1 MHFPPGMLAAAAL
14 SGLVA
19 AGATALLAASARRR
33 GGPHRRAYAL
43 LAAAAGGALL
53 SLLAGLA
60 GALAASDNWA
70 HQQGQR
76 TGWATLVSVG
86 TTVSGVA
93 VGVALL
99 RLLGTAVTRAATAR
113 VLLDGLIMATALW
126 FVGWVV
132 FTEPTRLL
140 GAVTPVACVP
150 IVLATVTAA
159 LAAGLTLIMVLRAVP
174 PRGRLALLGAGVTGV
189 TGGGLGLSGGLCQAG
204 PGMAATGAALL
215 AAGLL
220 AVALAV
226 HRVDLPGQVDVDLI
240 GRDGGYAFVPMFA
253 MAASAMYHLVQGGRF
268 DAYGIVAGSVEGFAL
283 VARQYLA
290 LNDVRGYAGRLA
302 EREAHFR
309 ELAHTDPLT
318 GLANRRGLL
327 RALHRCAEAGVPC
340 VLLGMDL
347 DGFKNVND
355 MRGHDVGD
363 AVLAEVGRRLRG
375 NLRPGDL
382 AARLGGDEFAVLTHG
397 GSDPGPVAER
407 LLGVLGRPYEE
418 AEGPVFLSVSI
429 GVAANAGETDVELLL
444 RNADLALRYA
454 KQRGKNRIERY
465 DATYDQLLRRRTV
478 LEHELRGAIERDEL
492 RLAFQPVASL
502 PSVRPVGAEAL
513 LRWHHPELGNV
524 RPDEF
529 IPLAEECGM
538 ISKLGAW
545 VLHQACYQLSRWLA
559 DGHDVWVSVNVSPR
573 ELHAPEYVV
582 QVADALRAHHV
593 PPQRLVLEVTE
604 QAVATDL
611 DELIRR
617 LSALRLTGVRIA
629 LDDFGA
635 GYSSLGQLRRLPID
649 ILKIDHGLVAEHEP
663 VRPVGR
669 DGPAFAPMVDIV
681 MRLGHHFGL
690 EVIAEGVTNPTEL
703 AAVVAAG
710 CRFGQGA
717 LFGWGVPAEH
727 LEAMLEAA
735 SSPGARPATLPPPP
749 PAPPVRPGPS
759 PLLPRLRSNP
769 PPSVPVPRPSNE
781 GSSQVA
787 PAAESVSRPD
797 TPRSVNQNVGS
808 VDSSREMRQA

>member
-1 MHFPPGMLAAAAL
+1 MVAAAL
-14 SGLVA
+14 LSALAA

-33 GGPHRRAYAL
+33 SGPHRQAHLL
-43 LAAAAGGALL
+43 LATGAGITLL
-53 SLLAGLA
+53 SLLV
-60 GALAASDNWA
+60 GAAVTVFDTGHWA
-70 HQQGQR
+70 QHQGQR
-76 TGWATLVSVG
+76 MGWAGLVSVG
-86 TTVSGVA
+86 TALGGAALGAA
-93 VGVALL
+93 VL
-99 RLLGTAVTRAATAR
+99 RLPGAAATASATVR
-113 VLLDGLIMATALW
+113 LLLDALIIASSLW

-132 FTEPTRLL
+132 FSEPTRLL
-140 GAVTPVACVP
+140 GAATPVACVP
-150 IVLATVTAA
+150 ILLATVSAA
-159 LAAGLTLIMVLRAVP
+159 LAAGLALIVVLRAAG
-174 PRGRLALLGAGVTGV
+174 PRGRVALLGAGITATTV
-189 TGGGLGLSGGLCQAG
+189 GGLGLSAGLCQSGGGLAL
-204 PGMAATGAALL
+204 TGAALL

-220 AVALAV
+220 GVALAV
-226 HRVDLPGQVDVDLI
+226 HRVDPLGPVDVDLI
-240 GRDGGYAFVPMFA
+240 RRDGEYAFVPMAA
-253 MAASAMYHLVQGGRF
+253 MAASAMYHLFQGGRF
-268 DAYGIVAGSVEGFAL
+268 DAFGIIAGSMEGFAL
-283 VARQYLA
+283 VARQHLT
-290 LNDVRGYAGRLA
+290 LSDVRGYAGRLA

-327 RALHRCAEAGVPC
+327 RALQRCAEADVPC
-340 VLLGMDL
+340 VLLGLDL

-363 AVLAEVGRRLRG
+363 AVLAEVGVRLRG

-382 AARLGGDEFAVLTHG
+382 AARLGGDEFAVLMHG
-397 GSDPGPVAER
+397 RPADADTVAER

-418 AEGPVFLSVSI
+418 PDGPVFLSVSI
-429 GVAANAGETDVELLL
+429 GVAGRSGQEDVELLL

-465 DATYDQLLRRRTV
+465 DATYDQLLRRRTR
-478 LEHELRGAIERDEL
+478 LEHELRGAIDRDEL

-513 LRWHHPELGNV
+513 LRWRHPELGNV

-538 ISKLGAW
+538 IAPLGAW

-582 QVADALRAHHV
+582 QVAEALRAHHV

-604 QAVATDL
+604 HAVATDL

-617 LSALRLTGVRIA
+617 LTALRLTGVRIA

-649 ILKIDHGLVAEHEP
+649 ILKIDHSLVAEHEP
-663 VRPVGR
+663 VRPVGQ

-681 MRLGHHFGL
+681 MRLGHQLGL

-735 SSPGARPATLPPPP
+735 TSPGARPAVLP
-749 PAPPVRPGPS
+749 PAPPAVPVRPAPS
-759 PLLPRLRSNP
+759 PLLPRLRSHP
-769 PPSVPVPRPSNE
+769 PAVVPPVPAQRPPVE
-781 GSSQVA
+781 GSAQVET
-787 PAAESVSRPD
+787 AANDGSDPTR
-797 TPRSVNQNVGS
+797 PRS
-808 VDSSREMRQA
+808 

>member
-1 MHFPPGMLAAAAL
+1 MAAAAVL

-19 AGATALLAASARRR
+19 ASAVALLATGARRR
-33 GGPHRRAYAL
+33 PAPQRQAHLL
-43 LAAAAGGALL
+43 LAVAAGVALVG
-53 SLLAGLA
+53 LLVGVTAVLGVS
-60 GALAASDNWA
+60 GHWA
-70 HQQGQR
+70 HRQGQR
-76 TGWATLVSVG
+76 GGWANVVSVG
-86 TTVSGVA
+86 TAVSGLVFVA
-93 VGVALL
+93 GLL
-99 RLLGTAVTRAATAR
+99 RLPGVAATVAAATR
-113 VLLDGLIMATALW
+113 LVLDGLIMAAAFW
-126 FVGWVV
+126 FVGWVL
-132 FTEPTRLL
+132 FSEPTRLL
-140 GAVTPVACVP
+140 GDATPVACTP
-150 IVLATVTAA
+150 ILLATVSAA
-159 LAAGLTLIMVLRAVP
+159 LAAGLALIVIFRAP
-174 PRGRLALLGAGVTGV
+174 PRRHRLVALGASVV
-189 TGGGLGLSGGLCQAG
+189 AVSCGGLGVSAGLCQAG
-204 PGMAATGAALL
+204 PAVALTGAALL
-215 AAGLL
+215 SAGLFTG
-220 AVALAV
+220 ALAV
-226 HRVDLPGQVDVDLI
+226 RRFDPPGQVDHDVVR
-240 GRDGGYAFVPMFA
+240 RDGEYAILPMFA
-253 MAASAMYHLVQGGRF
+253 MAASAMYHLLQDGRF
-268 DAYGIVAGSVEGFAL
+268 DALGIVAGSVEGFAL
-283 VARQYLA
+283 VARQYLT
-290 LNDVRGYAGRLA
+290 LHDVRGYAGRLA

-327 RALHRCAEAGVPC
+327 RALHRCAEAGTPC
-340 VLLGMDL
+340 VLLGLDL

-363 AVLAEVGRRLRG
+363 AVLAEVGQRLRG
-375 NLRPGDL
+375 NLRPGDV
-382 AARLGGDEFAVLTHG
+382 AARLGGDEFAVLMHG
-397 GSDPGPVAER
+397 RPTDADRVAER
-407 LLGVLGRPYEE
+407 LLGLLGHAYDQP
-418 AEGPVFLSVSI
+418 EGPVFLSVSI
-429 GVAANAGETDVELLL
+429 GIAGWGGEPDVELLL
-444 RNADLALRYA
+444 RHADLALRYA

-465 DATYDQLLRRRTV
+465 DAAYDQLLRRRTTV
-478 LEHELRGAIERDEL
+478 EHEMRGAIERDEL

-538 ISKLGAW
+538 IAKLGAW

-582 QVADALRAHHV
+582 QVAEALRAHHV

-604 QAVATDL
+604 HAVATDL

-617 LSALRLTGVRIA
+617 LTALRLTGVRIA

-649 ILKIDHGLVAEHEP
+649 ILKIDHSLVAEHEP
-663 VRPVGR
+663 VRPVDR

-681 MRLGHHFGL
+681 MRLGHQLGL
-690 EVIAEGVTNPTEL
+690 EVIAEGVTTRTEL

-735 SSPGARPATLPPPP
+735 TSPGARP
-749 PAPPVRPGPS
+749 
-759 PLLPRLRSNP
+759 
-769 PPSVPVPRPSNE
+769 
-781 GSSQVA
+781 
-787 PAAESVSRPD
+787 
-797 TPRSVNQNVGS
+797 
-808 VDSSREMRQA
+808 

>member
-1 MHFPPGMLAAAAL
+1 MHLPPGMVAVAAL

-19 AGATALLAASARRR
+19 AAAAALLAVVARRR
-33 GGPHRRAYAL
+33 TGPRRPAHVL
-43 LAAAAGGALL
+43 LALAAGMSLL
-53 SLLAGLA
+53 SLMTGVVA
-60 GALAASDNWA
+60 ALAANEHWV
-70 HQQGQR
+70 HEQGQR
-76 TGWATLVSVG
+76 TGWATVAAIG
-86 TTVSGVA
+86 TAVSGLA
-93 VGVALL
+93 FAAGLL
-99 RLLGTAVTRAATAR
+99 RLPGVAATGAGTARLA
-113 VLLDGLIMATALW
+113 LDGLTMAAALW
-126 FVGWVV
+126 FVGWVL
-132 FTEPTRLL
+132 FSEPTRLL
-140 GAVTPVACVP
+140 GDATPMACPAILV
-150 IVLATVTAA
+150 ATVSAA
-159 LAAGLTLIMVLRAVP
+159 
-174 PRGRLALLGAGVTGV
+174 LGAGLAVIVIFRAAAPRRRLAALGAGISGV
-189 TGGGLGLSGGLCQAG
+189 SCGGLGLSAGLCQDG
-204 PGMAATGAALL
+204 PVLALTGAAVL

-220 AVALAV
+220 TVALAV
-226 HRVDLPGQVDVDLI
+226 YRADRPGQVELDLI
-240 GRDGGYAFVPMFA
+240 GRDGEYALAPMLA
-253 MAASAMYHLVQGGRF
+253 MAASAMYHLLQDGRF
-268 DAYGIVAGSVEGFAL
+268 TAAGIVAGSVEGFAL
-283 VARQYLA
+283 VARQYLT
-290 LNDVRGYAGRLA
+290 LKDVRDYAGRLA

-318 GLANRRGLL
+318 SLANRRGLL
-327 RALHRCAEAGVPC
+327 RALHDSAAAGTPC
-340 VLLGMDL
+340 VLLGLDL
-347 DGFKNVND
+347 DGFKHVND

-375 NLRPGDL
+375 NLRPGDV
-382 AARLGGDEFAVLTHG
+382 AARLGGDEFAVLMAG
-397 GSDPGPVAER
+397 RPADADRVAER
-407 LLGVLGRPYEE
+407 LLGVVNRPYDQP
-418 AEGPVFLSVSI
+418 EGPVFLSVSI
-429 GVAANAGETDVELLL
+429 GVAGWAGEPDVELLL
-444 RNADLALRYA
+444 RHADLALRYA

-465 DATYDQLLRRRTV
+465 DATYDQLLRRRTT
-478 LEHELRGAIERDEL
+478 LEHEMRGAIDRDEL

-513 LRWHHPELGNV
+513 LRWHHPELGNI

-538 ISKLGAW
+538 ISTLGAW

-582 QVADALRAHHV
+582 QVAEALRAHHV

-604 QAVATDL
+604 HAVATDL

-617 LSALRLTGVRIA
+617 LTALRLTGVRIA

-649 ILKIDHGLVAEHEP
+649 ILKIDHSLVAEHEP
-663 VRPVGR
+663 VHPVGQ

-681 MRLGHHFGL
+681 MRLGHQLGL
-690 EVIAEGVTNPTEL
+690 EVIAEGVTTPTEL

-735 SSPGARPATLPPPP
+735 TSPGARPAPLP
-749 PAPPVRPGPS
+749 
-759 PLLPRLRSNP
+759 
-769 PPSVPVPRPSNE
+769 
-781 GSSQVA
+781 
-787 PAAESVSRPD
+787 
-797 TPRSVNQNVGS
+797 TPRRSAGRSGQVIPAGDGAPKADAPSSVDQHVRS

>member
-1 MHFPPGMLAAAAL
+1 MHFPPGLIAVVVL

-19 AGATALLAASARRR
+19 VGATALLVVSARRS
-33 GGPHRRAYAL
+33 GRRCGR
-43 LAAAAGGALL
+43 AAGLVAVAGGFAV
-53 SLLAGLA
+53 AGLA
-60 GALAASDNWA
+60 VGLAVALTGEHLA
-70 HQQGQR
+70 HRQGQR
-76 TGWATLVSVG
+76 TGWATLVSA
-86 TTVSGVA
+86 GVA
-93 VGVALL
+93 ASALAFGAGLL
-99 RLLGTAVTRAATAR
+99 RLPGAGATRAATAR
-113 VLLDGLIMATALW
+113 LVLDSVTMATALW
-126 FVGWVV
+126 FVGWVL
-132 FTEPTRLL
+132 FSEPTRLL
-140 GAVTPVACVP
+140 GAATPMACAP
-150 IVLATVTAA
+150 ILLATVSVA
-159 LAAGLTLIMVLRAVP
+159 LTAGLTLIVLLRAAR
-174 PRGRLALLGAGVTGV
+174 PRRLLALLGTGITAVTS
-189 TGGGLGLSGGLCQAG
+189 GGLGIAGGLCQAV
-204 PGMAATGAALL
+204 PGMVLAGAVLL

-220 AVALAV
+220 TAALVVRRA
-226 HRVDLPGQVDVDLI
+226 DPPGQLDVDLI
-240 GRDGGYAFVPMFA
+240 GSDGAYAFVPMGA
-253 MAASAMYHLVQGGRF
+253 MAASAMYHLLQGGRF
-268 DAYGIVAGSVEGFAL
+268 DALGIVAGSLEGFAL

-290 LNDVRGYAGRLA
+290 LHDVRRYAGRLA

-327 RALHRCAEAGVPC
+327 RALHQATGSGDPC
-340 VLLGMDL
+340 VLLGLDL

-363 AVLAEVGRRLRG
+363 EVLAEVGRRLRG
-375 NLRPGDL
+375 NLRPDDL
-382 AARLGGDEFAVLTHG
+382 AARLGGDEFAVLV
-397 GSDPGPVAER
+397 PGRPAEAGRVAER
-407 LLGVLGRPYEE
+407 LLGVLGDPYDQPG
-418 AEGPVFLSVSI
+418 GPVFLSVSI
-429 GVAANAGETDVELLL
+429 GVAGLPDEPDTELLL
-444 RNADLALRYA
+444 RHADLALRYA
-454 KQRGKNRIERY
+454 KQRGKNRIEHY
-465 DATYDQLLRRRTV
+465 DGAYDKLLRRRTTV
-478 LEHELRGAIERDEL
+478 EHELRGAIERDEL
-492 RLAFQPVASL
+492 RLVFQPVASL

-513 LRWHHPELGNV
+513 LRWHHPELGHV

-538 ISKLGAW
+538 IAKLGAW

-604 QAVATDL
+604 HAVATDL

-617 LSALRLTGVRIA
+617 LTALRRTGVRIA

-663 VRPVGR
+663 VRPAGA
-669 DGPAFAPMVDIV
+669 DGPPFAPMVDIV
-681 MRLGHHFGL
+681 MRLGHQLGL

-735 SSPGARPATLPPPP
+735 TSSGARRSPVPAPAAPAGP
-749 PAPPVRPGPS
+749 PAPVRPARLPAQRADWEGPA
-759 PLLPRLRSNP
+759 PRADWD
-769 PPSVPVPRPSNE
+769 
-781 GSSQVA
+781 GSAQLAGGAGGASGQDA
-787 PAAESVSRPD
+787 P
-797 TPRSVNQNVGS
+797 TSVNQNVGS

>member
-1 MHFPPGMLAAAAL
+1 MVAVAVL

-19 AGATALLAASARRR
+19 AGATALLAATARRR
-33 GGPHRRAYAL
+33 VRAHRQAYVL
-43 LAAAAGGALL
+43 LAAAAGAALL
-53 SLLAGLA
+53 SLLVGFTGL
-60 GALAASDNWA
+60 LAAGDHWA

-86 TTVSGVA
+86 MTLGGA
-93 VGVALL
+93 ALGL
-99 RLLGTAVTRAATAR
+99 ALVRLPGAAATRAATAR
-113 VLLDGLIMATALW
+113 LLLDGLIMASALW

-132 FTEPTRLL
+132 FTAPTRLL
-140 GAVTPVACVP
+140 GTATPVACLP
-150 IVLATVTAA
+150 IVLPTMSAA
-159 LAAGLTLIMVLRAVP
+159 FTAGLTLIMVLRAAP
-174 PRGRLALLGAGVTGV
+174 PRGRLALLGAGVTAV
-189 TGGGLGLSGGLCQAG
+189 TSGGLGLSAGLCQGG
-204 PGMAATGAALL
+204 PGMAVTGAAML

-220 AVALAV
+220 TTALAV

-240 GRDGGYAFVPMFA
+240 RRDGEYAFVPMFA

-268 DAYGIVAGSVEGFAL
+268 DAFGIVAGSVEGFAL

-309 ELAHTDPLT
+309 ALAHTDPLT

-327 RALHRCAEAGVPC
+327 RALQRCADADVPC
-340 VLLGMDL
+340 VLLGLDL

-355 MRGHDVGD
+355 LRGHDVGD
-363 AVLAEVGRRLRG
+363 AVLAEVGWRLRG

-382 AARLGGDEFAVLTHG
+382 AARLGGDEFAVLMHG

-407 LLGVLGRPYEE
+407 LLAVLGRPYGE
-418 AEGPVFLSVSI
+418 ADAPVFLSVSI
-429 GVAANAGETDVELLL
+429 GVAADCGDTDVELLL

-465 DATYDQLLRRRTV
+465 DATYDQLLRRRTM

-559 DGHDVWVSVNVSPR
+559 DGHDVWVSVNVSPH

-604 QAVATDL
+604 HAVATDL

-617 LSALRLTGVRIA
+617 LSALRITGVRIA

-735 SSPGARPATLPPPP
+735 TSPGARPATLP
-749 PAPPVRPGPS
+749 
-759 PLLPRLRSNP
+759 RLRSNP
-769 PPSVPVPRPSNE
+769 PASVPAPRPSNE

-787 PAAESVSRPD
+787 RAAEGASGPD
-797 TPRSVNQNVGS
+797 TPTSVNQNVGS